1 MNESHTEKSDVFC
14 VGNTLRFLYDARWC
28 EFISDRFVVRPFSE
42 RDGWFLRRLNDP
54 VWLCPWN
61 KSKDFQRIESATCV
75 PWNPNQDKDF
85 IHLVQHMI
93 HPDVKARYVVNDVLR
108 HRWVT
113 RRPKHATEREDLLQD
128 EETKSHVKKLNDILY
143 SFAPPYLKKLHD
155 SHDDNQNEET
165 KFIDLMKS
173 ADLPVLTRSLD
184 VLVMLPMLEQ
194 APHARGFISSNLV
207 AILSKFVVDYMYN
220 ESYSQRHLPRT
231 MKLLAQLASHQNTE
245 FLQKIFAA
253 KHLDS
258 ERKGHDSDGR
268 TLLELITYGVF
279 DCHDPDPNHRACSL
293 YTMLML
299 LALSSPSRDD
309 HQIVDPSSYVPLRT
323 AVVLC
328 PLSLFAPQVSHGRR
342 GQVFQRQEG

>member
-1 MNESHTEKSDVFC
+1 MFC
-14 VGNTLRFLYDARWC
+14 VGNTLRFLYDARWF
-28 EFISDRFVVRPFSE
+28 ESVHYVNAETGENLERPKEFSE
-42 RDGWFLRRLNDP
+42 RDGWFLKRLNDP
-54 VWLCPWN
+54 IWLCLWN
-61 KSKDFQRIESATCV
+61 KSKDFQRIESATCI
-75 PWNPNQDKDF
+75 PWNPNLDKDF

-93 HPDVKARYVVNDVLR
+93 HPDVKFRYNVNDVLR

-113 RRPKHATEREDLLQD
+113 HRPKHATVKEADLPQD
-128 EETKSHVKKLNDILY
+128 DMSHVKKLNDILY

-245 FLQKIFAA
+245 FLQKIFSA

-309 HQIVDPSSYVPLRT
+309 HHIVDPSSYVPLRT
-323 AVVLC
+323 ALVLC
-328 PLSLFAPQVSHGRR
+328 LLSLFAFQVSHGRR
-342 GQVFQRQEG
+342 DQVSQR